1 MDRQATS
8 SVAVTQSDLGPDLD
22 PIGWPA
28 QRLLPRQ
35 RQDLAVRALAGA
47 ETVAELAR
55 QQDVSRKFLYQQI
68 HTAEAALD
76 QAFTPPAPGDDVLF
90 HLPVTKHW
98 IEQLVLGLVL
108 TCHSSYRGVVALLDD
123 LFDYPLALGTVHNIV
138 HGAVAQARWINR
150 QYDLSTIAVGA
161 HDEIFQAEEP
171 VLVGVDTDSTF
182 CYLLSLEEH
191 HDAETWGIRLLELAD
206 RGFAPAAI
214 VADAGAAL
222 RAGQELALPAV
233 PCRGD
238 VFHALRDVTDLA
250 RFLERRAYAAID
262 ACDQLQR
269 KAAHHKR
276 QGRDLRG
283 LGQRPNRARAACEA
297 AIGLYDDVAL
307 LLEWLRHDIL
317 AVAGPGA
324 AERRE
329 LYDFVV
335 AELKARLP
343 LCPHRIRP
351 LWRALENQRDDLLAF
366 ARVLD
371 DELERLGQELQLAPG
386 LPRRVLLMLSR
397 DDRDRARWA
406 EERSLR
412 QILRDRFFAV
422 CEGVAALARR
432 TVRAS
437 SLVENLNSR
446 LRGYFFLRR
455 QLGAD
460 YLSLLQFFLN
470 HRRLERSDCPERVGR
485 SPAEL
490 LTGMPH
496 PHWLSLLGYR
506 RFVRG

>member
-1 MDRQATS
+1 
-8 SVAVTQSDLGPDLD
+8 
-22 PIGWPA
+22 
-28 QRLLPRQ
+28 
-35 RQDLAVRALAGA
+35 
-47 ETVAELAR
+47 
-55 QQDVSRKFLYQQI
+55 
-68 HTAEAALD
+68 
-76 QAFTPPAPGDDVLF
+76 
-90 HLPVTKHW
+90 
-98 IEQLVLGLVL
+98 
-108 TCHSSYRGVVALLDD
+108 
-123 LFDYPLALGTVHNIV
+123 VHNIV
-138 HGAVAQARWINR
+138 HGAVAQARWFNR
-150 QYDLSTIAVGA
+150 QYDLSTIDVGA
-161 HDEIFQAEEP
+161 HDEIFQADAP
-171 VLVGVDTDSTF
+171 VLVGVDTASTF

-191 HDAETWGIRLLELAD
+191 CDAETWGLRVLELTD

-222 RAGQELALPAV
+222 RAGQELALPTV

-238 VFHALRDVTDLA
+238 VFHLLRDLGELA

-262 ACDQLQR
+262 ACDQLRRQ
-269 KAAHHKR
+269 AAHHKR
-276 QGRDLRG
+276 QGHDLRT

-307 LLEWLRHDIL
+307 LLQWLRHDIL
-317 AVAGPGA
+317 AVAGPDA
-324 AERRE
+324 AQRLE
-329 LYDFVV
+329 LYNFVV

-343 LCPHRIRP
+343 LCPHRLRP
-351 LWRALENQRDDLLAF
+351 IWRALENQRDDLLAF

-371 DELERLGQELQLAPG
+371 DELDRLGQELQLTPG
-386 LPRRVLLMLSR
+386 LARRVLLWLSR
-397 DDRDRARWA
+397 DDRDRTRWVQ
-406 EERSLR
+406 ERSLR
-412 QILRDRFFAV
+412 EILRGRFFAV
-422 CEGVAALARR
+422 CEAVAALVRR

-490 LTGMPH
+490 LTGVPH

-506 RFVRG
+506 RFTRG